1 MYELILNFLIRNN
14 FQYINKI
21 LFNLFKFFLKKKI
34 VLNFLKFKFYAYPQK
49 KELSRWMIRNLKI
62 WDKEHIEIILNQIIS
77 DNAIFIDIGSNYGAY
92 SIPIAKLKNKINVY
106 CFDPSEKALNQLK
119 DNIELNNIKNIK
131 HFNIGIGEKKKSV
144 YFDDE
149 IQNYKNSGSYEIN
162 NKNLG
167 KKIEINSIDNL
178 IESKEIFPK
187 KNVIIK
193 MDIEGYEF
201 LAIQGLKQ
209 TISKYNVFIF
219 FEFSKK
225 LILNHDNLQI
235 LLKKFLEQNNL
246 KLFNLKFDQ
255 IKIEEL
261 FDEIKYIPKGHEV
274 LGNYVISKNINFKN
288 SIIRNLIN
296 INNK

>member
-1 MYELILNFLIRNN
+1 
-14 FQYINKI
+14 
-21 LFNLFKFFLKKKI
+21 
-34 VLNFLKFKFYAYPQK
+34 LKFKFYAYPQK

-77 DNAIFIDIGSNYGAY
+77 DNTIFIDIGSNYGAY

-261 FDEIKYIPKGHEV
+261 FDKIKYIPKGHEV

-288 SIIRNLIN
+288 NIIRNLIN

>member
-14 FQYINKI
+14 LQYINKI
-21 LFNLFKFFLKKKI
+21 LFNLFKYFLKKKI
-34 VLNFLKFKFYAYPQK
+34 MLNFSKFKFYAYPQK

-62 WDKEHIEIILNQIIS
+62 WDQEHIEIILNQIIS
-77 DNAIFIDIGSNYGAY
+77 NNTIFIDIGSNYGAY
-92 SIPIAKLKNKINVY
+92 SIPIAKLKNKINIY
-106 CFDPSEKALNQLK
+106 CFDPSEKVLNQLK
-119 DNIELNNIKNIK
+119 DNIKLNNIKNIK

-187 KNVIIK
+187 KNIIIK

-209 TISKYNVFIF
+209 TINKYNVFIF

-225 LILNHDNLQI
+225 LILNHNNLKI
-235 LLKKFLEQNNL
+235 LFKKFLEQNNL
-246 KLFNLKFDQ
+246 RLFNSKFDQ

-261 FDEIKYIPKGHEV
+261 FNKIKHIPKGHEV
-274 LGNYVISKNINFKN
+274 LGNYVISKKINFKN
-288 SIIRNLIN
+288 NTIRNLIN

>member
-1 MYELILNFLIRNN
+1 
-14 FQYINKI
+14 
-21 LFNLFKFFLKKKI
+21 
-34 VLNFLKFKFYAYPQK
+34 LKFKFYAYPQK

-225 LILNHDNLQI
+225 LISNHDNLQI

>member
-149 IQNYKNSGSYEIN
+149 IQNYQNSGSYEIN

-225 LILNHDNLQI
+225 LISNHDNLQI